1 MLYNTLKII
10 HILSGSVV
18 FCTLIGAQSYGL
30 WQAYQ
35 PTVQLNIQHLNQ
47 KIVPLLILGI
57 LFQILSG
64 FSLISLHHLSWQ
76 ALWIKAA
83 LVGTVL
89 LLINGGVFLSLVSL
103 RGMQTPYGAM
113 VSLGL
118 SLGILSALI
127 YFMANQIT

>member
-18 FCTLIGAQSYGL
+18 FCSLIGVQSYGL

-35 PTVQLNIQHLNQ
+35 PTAQPKIQHVNQ
-47 KIVPLLILGI
+47 KLVPLLILSI

-76 ALWIKAA
+76 ALWIKAT
-83 LVGTVL
+83 LIGTVL
-89 LLINGGVFLSLVSL
+89 LLINGGVFFSLVSP
-103 RGMQTPYGAM
+103 RGLKTPYGAIL
-113 VSLGL
+113 SLIL
-118 SLGILSALI
+118 SLGILSAMI
-127 YFMANQIT
+127 YFMANQT